1 MQGAIEDVQDI
12 YAQIAAVQFQATV
25 ERKRLQLVASEKFA
39 IIHAAKASLV
49 SHGFSGELP
58 EDIQLYCPT
67 THCHCHCH
75 CTTCT
80 CWYCYCDRP
89 HNCYYLRDTTNVYAG
104 ADDAADGADGAANG
118 EATAFAGRR

>member
-49 SHGFSGELP
+49 ANGFSGELP
-58 EDIQLYCPT
+58 EDIQLYCLT

-89 HNCYYLRDTTNVYAG
+89 RNCYYLRDTTNVYAG

-118 EATAFAGRR
+118 EATAFA